1 MEYQKSSGKNQS
13 AVSLDEFKLHRLRCS
28 RLIEWEK
35 TFPVFCFIDF
45 DNFSSNYRYTR
56 MAKKLHL

>member
-1 MEYQKSSGKNQS
+1 MRSEKNQS
-13 AVSLDEFKLHRLRCS
+13 AISLDEFKLHCPRYS

-45 DNFSSNYRYTR
+45 DNFSLNLRYTR
-56 MAKKLHL
+56 MAKKVAFID